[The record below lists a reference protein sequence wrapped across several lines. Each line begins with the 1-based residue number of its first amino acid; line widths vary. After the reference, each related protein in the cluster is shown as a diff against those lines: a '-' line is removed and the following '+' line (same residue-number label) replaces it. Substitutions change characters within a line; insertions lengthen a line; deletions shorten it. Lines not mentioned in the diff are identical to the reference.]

1 MMRSRSTIRLRLTLF
16 YGVSFVLCGFALL
29 FINHRFVNEGLLRD
43 EGRSD
48 QRVID
53 TYQYTPA
60 QVAFFYNIPTPESPT
75 HPEAHTIRDVIRGIQ
90 GDIRNDVVD
99 QSFRGSLVALAAMF
113 VFSIGVGWIAA
124 GRALRPVE
132 KLTTRARSLS
142 ENNLHERLALDGP
155 PDELK
160 ELGDTLD
167 AMLGRLQSAFESQRR
182 FSASVSHELRTPLSV
197 IRGEAELLLAEKDV
211 SERERRFAESVRD
224 ASDRS
229 EALLS
234 SLLALA
240 RSESTMKNRTR
251 IDLADLASDV
261 VTERIEAAD
270 RQGLDVD
277 LDVHTGM
284 VEGDH
289 WLLERLVVNLVDN
302 AIKHNAA
309 DGWLRVEVETIDDT
323 ALLRVSNAGQ
333 ELSVEQV
340 AEILEPFQ
348 RADRS
353 RPGYGLG
360 MTIVQAVV
368 RAHDGE
374 LLVEPRDGGG
384 LVTTVRLPVAATTDK
399 PREPVLAPA

>member
-1 MMRSRSTIRLRLTLF
+1 MMKSRSTIRLRLTLF
-16 YGVSFVLCGFALL
+16 YGVSFVLCGIALL
-29 FINHRFVNEGLLRD
+29 FINHRFVNEGLLKD
-43 EGRSD
+43 EGHSD

-53 TYQYTPA
+53 TYQYTPE
-60 QVAFFYNIPTPESPT
+60 QVSFFYNIPTPASAT
-75 HPEAHTIRDVIRGIQ
+75 HPEAHNIRDVIRGIQ
-90 GDIRNDVVD
+90 GDIRNEVLDD
-99 QSFRGSLVALAAMF
+99 SLLGSLVALAVMF
-113 VFSIGVGWIAA
+113 VLSIGVGWIAA

-142 ENNLHERLALDGP
+142 ETNLHERLALDGP
-155 PDELK
+155 SDELK

-240 RSESTMKNRTR
+240 RSESTMKNKST

-261 VTERIEAAD
+261 VSERIEAAD
-270 RQGLDVD
+270 RQGLEVD
-277 LDVHTGM
+277 LDVETGM

-302 AIKHNAA
+302 AIKHNN
-309 DGWLRVEVETIDDT
+309 DGGWLRVEVDT
-323 ALLRVSNAGQ
+323 VEDSVVLRVSNAGQ
-333 ELSVEQV
+333 QLTPVQV
-340 AEILEPFQ
+340 DEILEPFQ

-368 RAHDGE
+368 KAHEGE
-374 LLVEPRDGGG
+374 LVVEPRDGGG
-384 LVTTVRLPVAATTDK
+384 LVTIVRLPIARDHA
-399 PREPVLAPA
+399 RELTLAGA